1 MFYLLPPSKFATM
14 DLGPR
19 GPCLDQALG
28 FGTKTQFGWCGLDIL
43 KTKKEVQPLR
53 RI

>member
-1 MFYLLPPSKFATM
+1 MFYFLPPSKFANM

-28 FGTKTQFGWCGLDIL
+28 FGTKTQFERSTTIKENL
-43 KTKKEVQPLR
+43 K